1 MPRYNLK
8 VVVRCRYKRVAF
20 ARHSIRYHTQVG
32 DTVSAPTAAQEWT
45 VRLMA
50 NRYIVVSTFCE
61 SCIHYG
67 ENMIASQYCM
77 TCDRII
83 VTKQDN
89 YAPRDGGD
97 DNAE

>member
-1 MPRYNLK
+1 
-8 VVVRCRYKRVAF
+8 
-20 ARHSIRYHTQVG
+20 
-32 DTVSAPTAAQEWT
+32 
-45 VRLMA
+45 MA